1 MGAHFQL
8 NFLDSFSL
16 FDLSGYKIIG
26 TSSTGTPINEYVD
39 RNDKWVLVMGSEAHG
54 ISDSIYKTLTDK
66 LAIPKNGKGESLNV
80 GVAMGIFLY
89 YLVQ

>member
-1 MGAHFQL
+1 
-8 NFLDSFSL
+8 
-16 FDLSGYKIIG
+16 
-26 TSSTGTPINEYVD
+26 
-39 RNDKWVLVMGSEAHG
+39 MGSEAHG

>member
-1 MGAHFQL
+1 MINRYDTFTKLTEIIVGEVNLSVCNIIEDERERDLMCNVFES
-8 NFLDSFSL
+8 LD
-16 FDLSGYKIIG
+16 
-26 TSSTGTPINEYVD
+26 
-39 RNDKWVLVMGSEAHG
+39 
-54 ISDSIYKTLTDK
+54 KTLTDK